1 MSPPTTVCPKCVI
14 ASLIAQLSGDDL
26 AARNRMA
33 VHLVAF
39 CDEALRTLM
48 HMRFEPCSIHQTP
61 AGPV

>member
-1 MSPPTTVCPKCVI
+1 VI

-48 HMRFEPCSIHQTP
+48 HMRFEPSSIHQTP